1 MYYDK
6 RSCYGPSGSLSSS
19 RNILVRIAQLTP
31 DLSIELPVSLQYGCP
46 QSLDVAVW
54 IWEWIRCS
62 SSWGEESPCVVI
74 LGVVFKGEVQGR
86 ALFRPEGFSVVV
98 RWVGWVLEDLLDVL
112 NVVGKVV
119 EAGVVGVRRGDGGRP
134 LALVV
139 VVEGWARR
147 RAVGVVMLTGAISAE
162 GRRHYDRQK
171 SRRPRER
178 RRLPRSTRRLR
189 MVLTNRGRVG
199 VTRPRR
205 AEVVVLVLEVLEIG
219 KKVLL
224 KVVIEDVGVEVE
236 WAGVRTV
243 I

>member
-1 MYYDK
+1 M
-6 RSCYGPSGSLSSS
+6 
-19 RNILVRIAQLTP
+19 
-31 DLSIELPVSLQYGCP
+31 
-46 QSLDVAVW
+46 
-54 IWEWIRCS
+54 
-62 SSWGEESPCVVI
+62 
-74 LGVVFKGEVQGR
+74 GVVFKGEVQGR

-119 EAGVVGVRRGDGGRP
+119 EAGVAGVRRGDGGRP

-171 SRRPRER
+171 SRRARER